1 MPRGKKS
8 KERARERRRQALDGS
23 QSVQDVQA
31 TEKQEEEPPSCSSPA
46 SDKAGPSSSAAG
58 PPQNSPA
65 AASTSTVDVAAS
77 GKRSDKGGSSQ
88 GEAGPPALHFPGIT
102 AGEMLLL
109 KKSQMLVKYLVE
121 RYKMKQPIRHRDMLH
136 IVRKMFQ
143 QRLPDMLKVASQCF
157 ELLFGLQLKELE
169 SDGGLYTFVSGIL
182 VPDAGSLSSGLPRG
196 GILLCVLSVSYL
208 NDYHIPENKVWRL
221 LGLLGIFE
229 RVEHFAFGNAKKL
242 ITQDLV
248 QEKYLEYH
256 QVSDKNPPQYEF
268 LWGPRSFAEVTMIS
282 VMQFLDKVKFMIA
295 TINNSSFNKF

>member
-1 MPRGKKS
+1 MPWGRKS
-8 KERARERRRQALDGS
+8 KELARERRRQALNGI

-88 GEAGPPALHFPGIT
+88 GEAGRPALRFPGSSGI
-102 AGEMLLL
+102 EVLLMN
-109 KKSQMLVKYLVE
+109 KSQMLVKYLVE
-121 RYKMKQPIRHRDMLH
+121 RYKMKEPIRNKDMLH
-136 IVRKMFQ
+136 IVRKIFQ
-143 QRLPDMLKVASQCF
+143 KRLPDMLKVASQCF

-169 SDGGLYTFVSGIL
+169 SDDGLYTFVSGMSL
-182 VPDAGSLSSGLPRG
+182 PDAGSLSCGLPKG
-196 GILLCVLSVSYL
+196 GILLCILSISYL
-208 NDYHIPENKVWRL
+208 NNYHIPENKVWRL

-229 RVEHFAFGNAKKL
+229 RVEHFAFGNVRKL

-248 QEKYLEYH
+248 QELYLVYH
-256 QVSDKNPPQYEF
+256 QVSDKNPSQYEF
-268 LWGPRSFAEVTMIS
+268 LWGPRSYAEVRS
-282 VMQFLDKVKFMIA
+282 VNVLQFLEKVKVMI
-295 TINNSSFNKF
+295 TSINNSSLLKV